1 MRIFTKYFVFN
12 LGSRVEGWR
21 ESSIIFIN
29 KIFLQKSLNYL
40 PPPSPSGRCW
50 TPRINIGV
58 VAKIRSMLH
67 AVVELAPRTP

>member
-12 LGSRVEGWR
+12 FGRRVEGWR
-21 ESSIIFIN
+21 EIHNFYKTKYFCKKFELPS
-29 KIFLQKSLNYL
+29 
-40 PPPSPSGRCW
+40 PPPPSGRCW

-67 AVVELAPRTP
+67 AVVELAARTP